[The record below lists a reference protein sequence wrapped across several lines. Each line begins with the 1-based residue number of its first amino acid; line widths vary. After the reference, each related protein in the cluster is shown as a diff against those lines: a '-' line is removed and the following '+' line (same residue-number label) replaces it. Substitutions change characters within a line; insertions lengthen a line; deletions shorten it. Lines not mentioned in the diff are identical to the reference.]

1 MHEYGG
7 EDMRQYIA
15 GVDIGNAT
23 TETALGV
30 IEDGRLIQCVSGI
43 AATTGIKGTNDN
55 IRGIMKSLRNA
66 AKKINVAVEE
76 LNLIRINEATPV
88 IGDFA
93 METITETI
101 ITESTLIGHN
111 PDTPGGIGLGIGE
124 TIRIQDLSQAEKNK
138 DYIVVVSGEVDFVDA
153 AGWMNRA
160 FEEGVEI
167 KGAILKND
175 DGVLVNN
182 RIAKKI
188 PIVDEVEA
196 IQRVPI
202 GMPCAVEVA
211 ETGACIEFL
220 SNPYGIATVFGLTA
234 AETRQIVHIA
244 KALIGNRS
252 AVVIKTPA
260 GEVKERRIPAGEIII
275 HSGERTYTATV
286 DRGSKEIMDVV
297 KKSKEIS
304 DVTGTKGTNVGGMLE
319 KVRKEMAVLTEQD
332 YKNVFIKDIM
342 AVDTI
347 VPKEVQ
353 GNLAKE
359 FAMEKAV
366 GIAAMVKTE
375 KLHMRRLASAVS
387 AELGVTVEI
396 GGVEG
401 SMAVRGALTTP
412 GTEKP
417 LLVVDIGAGSTDAC
431 LLYKDNKTKPVHLA
445 GAGNMVTMLI
455 NAELGLEDFD
465 LAEDIKKYPLAKVE
479 SLYHIR
485 HEDGSIQ
492 FFEEAID
499 SKLFARTVVVKPTG
513 WKPIKAKANMEK
525 IRAIRREAKEK
536 VLITNIIRALEK
548 VSVTGNIT
556 EFEHVVLVGGSS
568 LDFELGN
575 MVTDALTYY
584 GIVSGKAN
592 VRKTE
597 GPRNAVAT
605 GLLLAYLE
613 EQRDDRTEARS
624 SI

>member
-1 MHEYGG
+1 MIEYV
-7 EDMRQYIA
+7 A

-23 TETALGV
+23 TETALGQ
-30 IEDGRLIQCVSGI
+30 IEDGKLLTCVSGI
-43 AATTGIKGTNDN
+43 SPTTGLKGTNDN
-55 IRGIMKSLRNA
+55 IAGIVKSLKNA
-66 AKKINVAVEE
+66 AEKMKIEIEAID
-76 LNLIRINEATPV
+76 LIRINEATPV

-111 PDTPGGIGLGIGE
+111 PDTPGGTGLGIGR
-124 TIRIQDLSQAEKNK
+124 TILIEDLDKADENE
-138 DYIVVVSGEVDFVDA
+138 DYIVVVPGTVDFIDA
-153 AGWMNRA
+153 AVAINRA
-160 FEEGVEI
+160 LERNI
-167 KGAILKND
+167 SIQGAILQKD
-175 DGVLVNN
+175 DGVLINN
-182 RIAKKI
+182 RINTTI
-188 PIVDEVEA
+188 PIVDEVES
-196 IQRVPI
+196 IGRVPI
-202 GMPCAVEVA
+202 GMTSAVEVA
-211 ETGACIEFL
+211 QPGACIESL
-220 SNPYGIATVFGLTA
+220 SNPYGIATVFNLSA
-234 AETRQIVHIA
+234 SETKQIVHIA

-260 GEVKERRIPAGEIII
+260 GEVKERKIPAGQIIL
-275 HSGERTYTATV
+275 HCGDRTYSAEV
-286 DRGSKEIMDVV
+286 DGGSKGIMNTVRKAGSIDN
-297 KKSKEIS
+297 
-304 DVTGTKGTNVGGMLE
+304 VTGSRGTNVGGMLE
-319 KVRKEMAVLTEQD
+319 KVRQNMAKLTEQK
-332 YKNVFIKDIM
+332 YNTVFIKDIM

-353 GNLAKE
+353 GNLARE

-375 KLHMRRLASAVS
+375 KLHMRRLAAKVS
-387 AELGVTVEI
+387 EELGIPVEI

-417 LLVVDIGAGSTDAC
+417 LLVLDIGAGSTDAC
-431 LLYKDNKTKPVHLA
+431 LLYKNNETKPIHLA

-455 NAELGLEDFD
+455 NAELGLDDFE

-485 HEDGSIQ
+485 HEDGSVE
-492 FFEEAID
+492 FFNEAID
-499 SKLFARTVVVKPTG
+499 SSMFARTVVIKPSG
-513 WKPIKAKANMEK
+513 WEIVRSKQTMEK
-525 IRAIRREAKEK
+525 IRQVRRDAKDK
-536 VLITNIIRALEK
+536 VLISNIIRALER

-575 MVTDALTYY
+575 MVTESLTYY

-592 VRKTE
+592 IRSTE

-605 GLLLAYLE
+605 GLLYTYLE
-613 EQRDDRTEARS
+613 EVQND
-624 SI
+624 

>member
-1 MHEYGG
+1 
-7 EDMRQYIA
+7 MRQYIA

-23 TETALGV
+23 TETALGF
-30 IEDGRLIQCVSGI
+30 IEDGQLIKCVSGI
-43 AATTGIKGTNDN
+43 NATTGIKGTNDN
-55 IRGIMKSLRNA
+55 IKGIIKSLKDA
-66 AKKINVAVEE
+66 AKKMEIEIE
-76 LNLIRINEATPV
+76 DIDLIRINEATPV

-111 PDTPGGIGLGIGE
+111 PDTPGGLGLGIGE
-124 TIRIQDLSQAEKNK
+124 TIKIEDLDKAEKNK
-138 DYIVVVSGEVDFVDA
+138 AYIVVVPAEVDFIDA
-153 AGWMNRA
+153 AKMINEA
-160 FEEGVEI
+160 LDKDI
-167 KGAILKND
+167 DIAGAILKKD

-182 RIAKKI
+182 RINKVI
-188 PIVDEVEA
+188 PILDEVAA
-196 IQRVPI
+196 IDRVPI
-202 GMPCAVEVA
+202 GMPCAVEVSQP
-211 ETGACIEFL
+211 GSCIEFL
-220 SNPYGIATVFGLTA
+220 SNPYGIATVFGLSA
-234 AETRQIVHIA
+234 AETKQIVHIA

-252 AVVIKTPA
+252 AVVIKTPE

-275 HSGERTYTATV
+275 DSGSRKYTAPV
-286 DRGSKEIMDVV
+286 DRGSREIMDTVR
-297 KKSKEIS
+297 KAKNIE

-319 KVRKEMAVLTEQD
+319 KVRKEMAELTEQD
-332 YKNVFIKDIM
+332 YNNVFIKDIM

-347 VPKEVQ
+347 VPKEVR
-353 GNLAKE
+353 GNLANE

-375 KLHMRRLASAVS
+375 KLHMERLADAVS
-387 AELGVTVEI
+387 KELGVKVEI

-431 LLYKDNKTKPVHLA
+431 LLDRENKSRPVHLA

-455 NAELGLEDFD
+455 NAELGLDDFK
-465 LAEDIKKYPLAKVE
+465 LAEEIKKYPLAKVE

-485 HEDGSIQ
+485 HEDGTAQ

-499 SKLFARTVVVKPTG
+499 SKMFARTVVLKPTG
-513 WKPIKAKANMEK
+513 WKPVKTKQNLEK
-525 IRAIRREAKEK
+525 IRAVRREAKEK

-548 VSVTGNIT
+548 VSRTGNIT

-584 GIVSGKAN
+584 GIISGKAN
-592 VRKTE
+592 VRETE

-605 GLLLAYLE
+605 GLLLSYLE
-613 EQRDDRTEARS
+613 EAANGN
-624 SI
+624 

>member
-1 MHEYGG
+1 MIEYV
-7 EDMRQYIA
+7 A

-23 TETALGV
+23 TETALGQ
-30 IEDGRLIQCVSGI
+30 IEDGKLLTCVSGI
-43 AATTGIKGTNDN
+43 SPTTGLKGTNDN
-55 IRGIMKSLRNA
+55 IAGIVKSLKNA
-66 AKKINVAVEE
+66 AEKMKIEIEAID
-76 LNLIRINEATPV
+76 LIRINEATPV

-111 PDTPGGIGLGIGE
+111 PDTPGGTGLGIGR
-124 TIRIQDLSQAEKNK
+124 TILIEDLDKADENE
-138 DYIVVVSGEVDFVDA
+138 DYIVVVPGTVDFIDA
-153 AGWMNRA
+153 AAAINRA
-160 FEEGVEI
+160 LERNI
-167 KGAILKND
+167 SIQGAILQKD
-175 DGVLVNN
+175 DGVLINN
-182 RIAKKI
+182 RINTTI
-188 PIVDEVEA
+188 PIVDEVES
-196 IQRVPI
+196 IGRVPI
-202 GMPCAVEVA
+202 GMTSAVEVA
-211 ETGACIEFL
+211 QPGACIESL
-220 SNPYGIATVFGLTA
+220 SNPYGIATVFNLSA
-234 AETRQIVHIA
+234 SETKQIVHIA

-260 GEVKERRIPAGEIII
+260 GEVKERKIPAGQIIL
-275 HSGERTYTATV
+275 HSGERIYTAEV
-286 DRGSKEIMDVV
+286 DGGSKEIMNTVRKAGD
-297 KKSKEIS
+297 I
-304 DVTGTKGTNVGGMLE
+304 DNVTGSRGTNVGGMLE
-319 KVRKEMAVLTEQD
+319 KVRQNMAKLTEQK
-332 YKNVFIKDIM
+332 YNTVFIKDIM

-353 GNLAKE
+353 GNLARE

-375 KLHMRRLASAVS
+375 KLHMRRLAAKVS
-387 AELGVTVEI
+387 EELGIPVEI

-417 LLVVDIGAGSTDAC
+417 LLVLDIGAGSTDAC
-431 LLYKDNKTKPVHLA
+431 LLYKNNETKPIHLA

-455 NAELGLEDFD
+455 NAELGLDDFE

-485 HEDGSIQ
+485 HEDGSVE
-492 FFEEAID
+492 FFNEAID
-499 SKLFARTVVVKPTG
+499 SSMFARTVVIKPSG
-513 WKPIKAKANMEK
+513 WEIIRSKQTMEK
-525 IRAIRREAKEK
+525 IRQVRRDAKDK
-536 VLITNIIRALEK
+536 VLISNIIRALER

-575 MVTDALTYY
+575 MVTESLTYY

-592 VRKTE
+592 VRSTE

-605 GLLLAYLE
+605 GLLYTYLE
-613 EQRDDRTEARS
+613 EVQND
-624 SI
+624 

>member
-1 MHEYGG
+1 MVKYV
-7 EDMRQYIA
+7 A

-23 TETALGV
+23 TETALGR
-30 IEDGRLIQCVSGI
+30 IEDGDLKHCVSGI
-43 AATTGIKGTNDN
+43 SPTTGLKGTNDN
-55 IRGIMKSLRNA
+55 IAGIVKSLKNA
-66 AKKINVAVEE
+66 AEKMEIEIGQID
-76 LNLIRINEATPV
+76 LIRINEATPV

-111 PDTPGGIGLGIGE
+111 PDTPGGIGLGTGE
-124 TIRIQDLSQAEKNK
+124 TILIENLEKAEKDK
-138 DYIVVVSGEVDFVDA
+138 DYIVVVPGTVDFVDA
-153 AGWMNRA
+153 AAMINSALDKG
-160 FEEGVEI
+160 I
-167 KGAILKND
+167 SIQGAILQKD

-182 RIAKKI
+182 RINTTI

-196 IQRVPI
+196 IERVPI
-202 GMPCAVEVA
+202 GMMSAVEVA
-211 ETGACIEFL
+211 QAGACIESL
-220 SNPYGIATVFGLTA
+220 SNPYGIATVFNLSA
-234 AETRQIVHIA
+234 AETKQIVHIA

-260 GEVKERRIPAGEIII
+260 GEVKERKIPAGQIIL
-275 HSGERTYTATV
+275 HSGERVYTADV
-286 DRGSKEIMDVV
+286 DGGSKEIMNTVR
-297 KKSKEIS
+297 KAGEI
-304 DVTGTKGTNVGGMLE
+304 DNVTGSRGTNVGGMLE
-319 KVRKEMAVLTEQD
+319 KVRQNMAKLTEQD
-332 YKNVFIKDIM
+332 YNTVFIKDIM

-375 KLHMRRLASAVS
+375 KLHMRRLAAKVS
-387 AELGVTVEI
+387 EELGIPVEI

-417 LLVVDIGAGSTDAC
+417 LLVLDIGAGSTDAC
-431 LLYKDNKTKPVHLA
+431 LLYKNNDTKPIHLA

-455 NAELGLEDFD
+455 NAELGLDDVE

-485 HEDGSIQ
+485 HEDGSVE

-499 SKLFARTVVVKPTG
+499 SSMFARTVVVKPTG
-513 WKPIKAKANMEK
+513 WRIIRSKQTMEK
-525 IRAIRREAKEK
+525 IRQVRREAKDK
-536 VLITNIIRALEK
+536 VLISNIIRALER

-575 MVTDALTYY
+575 MVTEALTYY

-592 VRKTE
+592 VRSTE

-605 GLLLAYLE
+605 GLLLSYLE
-613 EQRDDRTEARS
+613 ELKDEK
-624 SI
+624 

>member
-1 MHEYGG
+1 MIEYV
-7 EDMRQYIA
+7 A

-23 TETALGV
+23 TETALGQ
-30 IEDGRLIQCVSGI
+30 IEDGKLLTCVSGI
-43 AATTGIKGTNDN
+43 SPTTGLKGTNDN
-55 IRGIMKSLRNA
+55 IAGIVKSLKNA
-66 AKKINVAVEE
+66 AEKMKIEIEAID
-76 LNLIRINEATPV
+76 LIRINEATPV

-111 PDTPGGIGLGIGE
+111 PDTPGGTGLGIGR
-124 TIRIQDLSQAEKNK
+124 TILIEDLDKADENE
-138 DYIVVVSGEVDFVDA
+138 DYIVVVPGTVDFIDA
-153 AGWMNRA
+153 AAAINRA
-160 FEEGVEI
+160 LERNI
-167 KGAILKND
+167 SIQGAILQKD
-175 DGVLVNN
+175 DGVLINN
-182 RIAKKI
+182 RINTTI
-188 PIVDEVEA
+188 PIVDEVES
-196 IQRVPI
+196 IGSVPI
-202 GMPCAVEVA
+202 GMTSAVEVA
-211 ETGACIEFL
+211 QPGACIESL
-220 SNPYGIATVFGLTA
+220 SNPYGIATVFNLSA
-234 AETRQIVHIA
+234 SETKQIVHIA

-260 GEVKERRIPAGEIII
+260 GEVKERKIPAGQIIL
-275 HSGERTYTATV
+275 HSGERIYTAEV
-286 DRGSKEIMDVV
+286 DGGSKEIMNTVRKAGD
-297 KKSKEIS
+297 I
-304 DVTGTKGTNVGGMLE
+304 DNVTGSRGTNVGGMLE
-319 KVRKEMAVLTEQD
+319 KVRQNMAKLTEQD
-332 YKNVFIKDIM
+332 YNTVFIKDIM

-375 KLHMRRLASAVS
+375 KLHMRRLAAKVS
-387 AELGVTVEI
+387 EELGIPVEI

-417 LLVVDIGAGSTDAC
+417 LLVLDIGAGSTDAC
-431 LLYKDNKTKPVHLA
+431 LLYKNNETKPIHLA

-455 NAELGLEDFD
+455 NAELGLDDFE

-485 HEDGSIQ
+485 HEDGSVE
-492 FFEEAID
+492 FFNEAID
-499 SKLFARTVVVKPTG
+499 SSMFARTVVIKPSG
-513 WKPIKAKANMEK
+513 WEIIRSKQTMEK
-525 IRAIRREAKEK
+525 IRQVRRYAKDK
-536 VLITNIIRALEK
+536 VLISNIIRALER

-575 MVTDALTYY
+575 MVTESLTYY

-592 VRKTE
+592 IRSTE

-605 GLLLAYLE
+605 GLLYTYLE
-613 EQRDDRTEARS
+613 EVQND
-624 SI
+624 

>member
-1 MHEYGG
+1 MKYV
-7 EDMRQYIA
+7 A

-23 TETALGV
+23 TETALGR
-30 IEDGRLIQCVSGI
+30 IEDRSLTRCTSGI
-43 AATTGIKGTNDN
+43 AQTTGIKGTSEN
-55 IRGIMKSLRNA
+55 IKGIVRSLKDAA
-66 AKKINVAVEE
+66 AKMKIALEDIE
-76 LNLIRINEATPV
+76 LIRMNEATPV

-124 TIRIQDLSQAEKNK
+124 TILIGDLKHAEKGK
-138 DYIVVVSGEVDFVDA
+138 SYIVVVPELTDFAEA
-153 AGWMNRA
+153 AETINRYV
-160 FEEGVEI
+160 ERGVIIE
-167 KGAILKND
+167 GAILKKD

-182 RIAKKI
+182 RLKKEI

-196 IQRVPI
+196 IERVPV
-202 GMPCAVEVA
+202 GMLCAVEVA
-211 ETGACIEFL
+211 QAGGCIDYL
-220 SNPYGIATVFGLTA
+220 SNPYGIATVFQLSA
-234 AETRQIVHIA
+234 AETKQIVHIA

-260 GEVKERRIPAGEIII
+260 GEVKERRIPAGEILIQ
-275 HSGERTYTATV
+275 GNNRTYKVQV
-286 DRGSKEIMDVV
+286 DRGSKEIMDTVA
-297 KKSKEIS
+297 KAREIE

-319 KVRKEMAVLTEQD
+319 KVRKEMADLIHQNYHE
-332 YKNVFIKDIM
+332 VFIKDIM

-359 FAMEKAV
+359 FSMEKAV
-366 GIAAMVKTE
+366 GIAAMVKTQ
-375 KLHMRRLASAVS
+375 KLHMERLAEEVAK
-387 AELGVTVEI
+387 ELGVPVEI
-396 GGVEG
+396 GGIEG

-417 LLVVDIGAGSTDAC
+417 LLVLDIGAGSTDAC
-431 LLYKDNKTKPVHLA
+431 MLYDDNKSKPVHLA

-455 NAELGLEDFD
+455 RAELGIDEFEQ
-465 LAEDIKKYPLAKVE
+465 AEDIKRYPLAKVE

-485 HEDGSIQ
+485 HEDGAVE
-492 FFEEAID
+492 FFDQSID
-499 SKLFARTVVVKPTG
+499 SSLFARTIIVKPTG
-513 WKPIKAKANMEK
+513 WKAVTTKKNMEK
-525 IRAIRREAKEK
+525 IRQIRKDAKEK
-536 VLITNIIRALEK
+536 VLIKNIIRALEK
-548 VSVTGNIT
+548 VAITGNIN

-575 MVTDALTYY
+575 MVTDALSYY

-605 GLLLAYLE
+605 GLLLSYLE
-613 EQRDDRTEARS
+613 EL
-624 SI
+624 

>member
-1 MHEYGG
+1 MIEYV
-7 EDMRQYIA
+7 A

-23 TETALGV
+23 TETALGQ
-30 IEDGRLIQCVSGI
+30 IEDGKLLTCVSGI
-43 AATTGIKGTNDN
+43 SPTTGLKGTNDN
-55 IRGIMKSLRNA
+55 IAGIVKSLKNA
-66 AKKINVAVEE
+66 AEKMKIEIEAID
-76 LNLIRINEATPV
+76 LIRINEATPV

-111 PDTPGGIGLGIGE
+111 PDTPGGTGLGIGR
-124 TIRIQDLSQAEKNK
+124 TILIEDLDKADENE
-138 DYIVVVSGEVDFVDA
+138 DYIVVVPGTVDFIDA
-153 AGWMNRA
+153 AAAINRA
-160 FEEGVEI
+160 LERNI
-167 KGAILKND
+167 SIQGAILQKD
-175 DGVLVNN
+175 DGVLINN
-182 RIAKKI
+182 RINTTI
-188 PIVDEVEA
+188 PIVDEVES
-196 IQRVPI
+196 IGRVPI
-202 GMPCAVEVA
+202 GMTSAVEVA
-211 ETGACIEFL
+211 QPGACIESL
-220 SNPYGIATVFGLTA
+220 SNPYGIATVFNLSA
-234 AETRQIVHIA
+234 SETKQIVHIA

-260 GEVKERRIPAGEIII
+260 GEVKERKIPAGQIIL
-275 HSGERTYTATV
+275 HSGERIYTAEV
-286 DRGSKEIMDVV
+286 DSGSKEIMNTVRKAGGIDN
-297 KKSKEIS
+297 
-304 DVTGTKGTNVGGMLE
+304 VTGSRGTNVGGMLE
-319 KVRKEMAVLTEQD
+319 KVRQNMAKLTEQK
-332 YKNVFIKDIM
+332 YNTVFIKDIM

-353 GNLAKE
+353 GNLARE

-375 KLHMRRLASAVS
+375 KLHMRRLAAKVS
-387 AELGVTVEI
+387 EELGIPVEI

-417 LLVVDIGAGSTDAC
+417 LLVLDIGAGSTDAC
-431 LLYKDNKTKPVHLA
+431 LLYKNNETKPIHLA

-455 NAELGLEDFD
+455 NAELGLDDFE

-485 HEDGSIQ
+485 HEDGSVE
-492 FFEEAID
+492 FFNEAID
-499 SKLFARTVVVKPTG
+499 SSMFARTVVIKPSG
-513 WKPIKAKANMEK
+513 WEIIRSKQTMEK
-525 IRAIRREAKEK
+525 IRQVRRDAKEK
-536 VLITNIIRALEK
+536 VLISNIIRALER

-575 MVTDALTYY
+575 MVTESLTYY

-592 VRKTE
+592 IRSTE

-605 GLLLAYLE
+605 GLLYTYLE
-613 EQRDDRTEARS
+613 EVQND
-624 SI
+624 

>member
-1 MHEYGG
+1 
-7 EDMRQYIA
+7 MRQYIA

-23 TETALGV
+23 TETALGL
-30 IEDGRLIQCVSGI
+30 IEDGALLQCVSGI
-43 AATTGIKGTNDN
+43 ASTTGIKGTNDN
-55 IRGIMKSLRNA
+55 IRGIVKSLRDA
-66 AKKINVAVEE
+66 AKKMDIK
-76 LNLIRINEATPV
+76 LSSIDLIRINEATPV

-111 PDTPGGIGLGIGE
+111 PDTPGGLGLGIGE
-124 TIRIQDLSQAEKNK
+124 TIKIEDLKTAEKDK
-138 DYIVVVSGEVDFVDA
+138 AYIVVVPDETDFVEA
-153 AGWMNRA
+153 AQRINEAMEAG
-160 FEEGVEI
+160 I
-167 KGAILKND
+167 DITGAILKKD

-182 RIAKKI
+182 RISKVI
-188 PIVDEVEA
+188 PILDEVAA
-196 IQRVPI
+196 IDRVPI
-202 GMPCAVEVA
+202 GMPCAVEVSA
-211 ETGACIEFL
+211 PGSCIEFL

-234 AETRQIVHIA
+234 AETKQIVHIA

-275 HSGERTYTATV
+275 DSGTRKYTATV
-286 DRGSKEIMDVV
+286 DRGSREIMETVR
-297 KKSKEIS
+297 KARTIE

-319 KVRKEMAVLTEQD
+319 KVRKEMATLTEQD
-332 YKNVFIKDIM
+332 YNNVFIKDIM

-375 KLHMRRLASAVS
+375 KLHMQRLAEAVS
-387 AELGVTVEI
+387 AELGIKVEI

-431 LLYKDNKTKPVHLA
+431 LLNKENKARPVHLA

-455 NAELGLEDFD
+455 NAELGLDDFK

-485 HEDGSIQ
+485 HEDGSAQ

-499 SKLFARTVVVKPTG
+499 SRMFARTVVLKPTG
-513 WKPIKAKANMEK
+513 WKPVTSKQNLEK

-536 VLITNIIRALEK
+536 VLIKNIIRALEK
-548 VSVTGNIT
+548 VSVTGNIS
-556 EFEHVVLVGGSS
+556 EFEHVALVGGSS

-575 MVTDALTYY
+575 MVTETLTYY
-584 GIVSGKAN
+584 GIISGKAN
-592 VRKTE
+592 VRETE

-605 GLLLAYLE
+605 GLLLSYLE
-613 EQRDDRTEARS
+613 E
-624 SI
+624 INHGN

>member
-1 MHEYGG
+1 
-7 EDMRQYIA
+7 MRQYIA

-23 TETALGV
+23 TETALGL
-30 IEDGRLIQCVSGI
+30 IEDGVLLQCVSGI
-43 AATTGIKGTNDN
+43 ASTTGIKGTNDN
-55 IRGIMKSLRNA
+55 IRGIVKSLRDA
-66 AKKINVAVEE
+66 AKKMDIK
-76 LNLIRINEATPV
+76 LNAIDLIRINEATPV

-124 TIRIQDLSQAEKNK
+124 TIKLEDLKIAEKDK
-138 DYIVVVSGEVDFVDA
+138 AYIVVVSGETDFVDA
-153 AGWMNRA
+153 AQLINEGL
-160 FEEGVEI
+160 EEGIDIV
-167 KGAILKND
+167 GAILKKD

-182 RIAKKI
+182 RINKVI
-188 PIVDEVEA
+188 PILDEVAA
-196 IQRVPI
+196 IDRVPI
-202 GMPCAVEVA
+202 GMPCAVEVSQP
-211 ETGACIEFL
+211 GSCIEFL

-234 AETRQIVHIA
+234 SETKQIVHIA

-275 HSGERTYTATV
+275 DSGTRKYTATV
-286 DRGSKEIMDVV
+286 DRGSREIMETV
-297 KKSKEIS
+297 KKAKTIE

-319 KVRKEMAVLTEQD
+319 KVRKEMAALTEQD
-332 YKNVFIKDIM
+332 YNSVFIKDIM

-375 KLHMRRLASAVS
+375 KLHMRRLAEAVS
-387 AELGVTVEI
+387 AELGIKVEI

-431 LLYKDNKTKPVHLA
+431 LLNKENKARPVHLA

-455 NAELGLEDFD
+455 NAELGLDDFK

-485 HEDGSIQ
+485 HEDGSAQ

-499 SKLFARTVVVKPTG
+499 SKMFARTIVLKPTG
-513 WKPIKAKANMEK
+513 WKPINSKQNLEK

-536 VLITNIIRALEK
+536 VLIKNIIRALEK

-575 MVTDALTYY
+575 MVTEALTYY
-584 GIVSGKAN
+584 GIISGKAN
-592 VRKTE
+592 VRETE

-605 GLLLAYLE
+605 GLLLSYLE
-613 EQRDDRTEARS
+613 E
-624 SI
+624 INHGN

>member
-1 MHEYGG
+1 MIEYV
-7 EDMRQYIA
+7 A

-23 TETALGV
+23 TETALGQ
-30 IEDGRLIQCVSGI
+30 IEDGKLLTCVSGI
-43 AATTGIKGTNDN
+43 SPTTGLKGTNDN
-55 IRGIMKSLRNA
+55 IAGIVKSLKNA
-66 AKKINVAVEE
+66 AEKMKIEIEA
-76 LNLIRINEATPV
+76 LDLIRINEATPV

-111 PDTPGGIGLGIGE
+111 PDTPGGTGLGIGR
-124 TIRIQDLSQAEKNK
+124 TILIEDLDKADENE
-138 DYIVVVSGEVDFVDA
+138 DYIVVVPGTVDFIDA
-153 AGWMNRA
+153 AAAINRA
-160 FEEGVEI
+160 LERNI
-167 KGAILKND
+167 SIQGAILQKD
-175 DGVLVNN
+175 DGVLINN
-182 RIAKKI
+182 RINTTI
-188 PIVDEVEA
+188 PIVDEVES
-196 IQRVPI
+196 IGRVPI
-202 GMPCAVEVA
+202 GMTSAVEVA
-211 ETGACIEFL
+211 QPGACIESL
-220 SNPYGIATVFGLTA
+220 SNPYGIATVFNLSA
-234 AETRQIVHIA
+234 SETKQIVHIA

-260 GEVKERRIPAGEIII
+260 GEVKERKIPAGQIIL
-275 HSGERTYTATV
+275 HCGDRTYSAEV
-286 DRGSKEIMDVV
+286 DGGSKEIMNTVRKAGSIDN
-297 KKSKEIS
+297 
-304 DVTGTKGTNVGGMLE
+304 VTGSRGTNVGGMLE
-319 KVRKEMAVLTEQD
+319 KVRQNMAKLTEQK
-332 YKNVFIKDIM
+332 YNTVFIKDIM

-353 GNLAKE
+353 GNLARE

-375 KLHMRRLASAVS
+375 KLHMRRLAAKVS
-387 AELGVTVEI
+387 EELGIPVEI

-417 LLVVDIGAGSTDAC
+417 LLVLDIGAGSTDAC
-431 LLYKDNKTKPVHLA
+431 LLYKNNETKPIHLA

-455 NAELGLEDFD
+455 NAELGLDDFE

-485 HEDGSIQ
+485 HEDGSVE
-492 FFEEAID
+492 FFNEAID
-499 SKLFARTVVVKPTG
+499 SSMFARTVVIKPSG
-513 WKPIKAKANMEK
+513 WEIIRSKQTMEK
-525 IRAIRREAKEK
+525 IRQVRRDAKDK
-536 VLITNIIRALEK
+536 VLISNIIRALER

-575 MVTDALTYY
+575 MVTESLTYY

-592 VRKTE
+592 IRSTE

-605 GLLLAYLE
+605 GLLYTYLE
-613 EQRDDRTEARS
+613 EVQND
-624 SI
+624 

>member
-1 MHEYGG
+1 MIEYV
-7 EDMRQYIA
+7 A

-23 TETALGV
+23 TETALGQ
-30 IEDGRLIQCVSGI
+30 IEDGKLLTCVSGI
-43 AATTGIKGTNDN
+43 SPTTGLKGTNDN
-55 IRGIMKSLRNA
+55 IAGIVKSLKNA
-66 AKKINVAVEE
+66 AEKMKIEIEAID
-76 LNLIRINEATPV
+76 LIRINEATPV

-111 PDTPGGIGLGIGE
+111 PDTPGGTGLGIGR
-124 TIRIQDLSQAEKNK
+124 TILIEDLDKADENE
-138 DYIVVVSGEVDFVDA
+138 DYIVVVPGTVDFIDA
-153 AGWMNRA
+153 AVAINRA
-160 FEEGVEI
+160 LERNI
-167 KGAILKND
+167 SIQGAILQKD
-175 DGVLVNN
+175 DGVLINN
-182 RIAKKI
+182 RINTTI
-188 PIVDEVEA
+188 PIVDEVES
-196 IQRVPI
+196 IGRVPI
-202 GMPCAVEVA
+202 GMTSAVEVA
-211 ETGACIEFL
+211 QPGACIESL
-220 SNPYGIATVFGLTA
+220 SNPYGIATVFNLSA
-234 AETRQIVHIA
+234 SETKQIVHIA

-260 GEVKERRIPAGEIII
+260 GEVKERKIPAGQIIL
-275 HSGERTYTATV
+275 HSGERIYTAEV
-286 DRGSKEIMDVV
+286 DSGSKEIMNTVRKAGGIDN
-297 KKSKEIS
+297 
-304 DVTGTKGTNVGGMLE
+304 VTGSRGTNVGGMLE
-319 KVRKEMAVLTEQD
+319 KVRQNMAKLTEQK
-332 YKNVFIKDIM
+332 YNTVFIKDIM

-353 GNLAKE
+353 GNLARE

-375 KLHMRRLASAVS
+375 KLHMRRLAAKVS
-387 AELGVTVEI
+387 EELGIPVEI

-417 LLVVDIGAGSTDAC
+417 LLVLDIGAGSTDAC
-431 LLYKDNKTKPVHLA
+431 LLYKNNETKPIHLA

-455 NAELGLEDFD
+455 NAELGLDDFE

-485 HEDGSIQ
+485 HEDGSVE
-492 FFEEAID
+492 FFNEAID
-499 SKLFARTVVVKPTG
+499 SSMFARTVVIKPSG
-513 WKPIKAKANMEK
+513 WEIIRSKQTMEK
-525 IRAIRREAKEK
+525 IRQVRRDAKEK
-536 VLITNIIRALEK
+536 VLISNIIRALER

-575 MVTDALTYY
+575 MVTESLTYY

-592 VRKTE
+592 IRSTE

-605 GLLLAYLE
+605 GLLYTYLE
-613 EQRDDRTEARS
+613 EVQND
-624 SI
+624 

>member
-1 MHEYGG
+1 MIEYV
-7 EDMRQYIA
+7 A

-23 TETALGV
+23 TETALGQ
-30 IEDGRLIQCVSGI
+30 IEDGKLLTCVSGI
-43 AATTGIKGTNDN
+43 SPTTGLKGTNDN
-55 IRGIMKSLRNA
+55 IAGIVKSLKNA
-66 AKKINVAVEE
+66 AEKMNIGIEAID
-76 LNLIRINEATPV
+76 LIRINEATPV

-111 PDTPGGIGLGIGE
+111 PDTPGGTGLGIGR
-124 TIRIQDLSQAEKNK
+124 TILIEDLDKADENE
-138 DYIVVVSGEVDFVDA
+138 DYIVVVPGTVDFIDA
-153 AGWMNRA
+153 AVAINRA
-160 FEEGVEI
+160 LERNI
-167 KGAILKND
+167 SIQGAILQKD
-175 DGVLVNN
+175 DGVLINN
-182 RIAKKI
+182 RINTTI
-188 PIVDEVEA
+188 PIVDEVES
-196 IQRVPI
+196 IGRVPI
-202 GMPCAVEVA
+202 GMTSAVEVA
-211 ETGACIEFL
+211 QPGACIESL
-220 SNPYGIATVFGLTA
+220 SNPYGIATVFNLSA
-234 AETRQIVHIA
+234 AETKQIVHIA

-260 GEVKERRIPAGEIII
+260 GEVKERKIPAGQIIL
-275 HSGERTYTATV
+275 HSGERIYTAEV
-286 DRGSKEIMDVV
+286 DGGSKEIMNTVRKAGD
-297 KKSKEIS
+297 I
-304 DVTGTKGTNVGGMLE
+304 DNVTGSRGTNVGGMLE
-319 KVRKEMAVLTEQD
+319 KVRQNMAKLTEQK
-332 YKNVFIKDIM
+332 YNTVFIKDIM

-353 GNLAKE
+353 GNLARE

-375 KLHMRRLASAVS
+375 KLHMRRLAAKVS
-387 AELGVTVEI
+387 EELGIPVEI

-417 LLVVDIGAGSTDAC
+417 LLVLDIGAGSTDAC
-431 LLYKDNKTKPVHLA
+431 LLYKNNETKPIHLA

-455 NAELGLEDFD
+455 NAELGLDDFE

-485 HEDGSIQ
+485 HEDGSVE
-492 FFEEAID
+492 FFNEAID
-499 SKLFARTVVVKPTG
+499 SSMFARTVVIKPSG
-513 WKPIKAKANMEK
+513 WEIIRSKQTMEK
-525 IRAIRREAKEK
+525 IRQVRRDAKDK
-536 VLITNIIRALEK
+536 VLISNIIRALER

-575 MVTDALTYY
+575 MVTESLTYY

-592 VRKTE
+592 VRSTE

-605 GLLLAYLE
+605 GLLYTYLE
-613 EQRDDRTEARS
+613 EVQND
-624 SI
+624 

>member
-1 MHEYGG
+1 MIEYV
-7 EDMRQYIA
+7 A

-23 TETALGV
+23 TETALGQ
-30 IEDGRLIQCVSGI
+30 IEDGKLLTCVSGI
-43 AATTGIKGTNDN
+43 SPTTGLKGTNDN
-55 IRGIMKSLRNA
+55 IAGIVKSLKNA
-66 AKKINVAVEE
+66 AEKMKIEIEAID
-76 LNLIRINEATPV
+76 LIRINEATPV

-111 PDTPGGIGLGIGE
+111 PDTPGGTGLGIGR
-124 TIRIQDLSQAEKNK
+124 TILIEDLDKADENE
-138 DYIVVVSGEVDFVDA
+138 DYIVVVPGKVDFIDA
-153 AGWMNRA
+153 AAAINRA
-160 FEEGVEI
+160 LERNI
-167 KGAILKND
+167 SIQGAILQKD
-175 DGVLVNN
+175 DGVLINN
-182 RIAKKI
+182 RINTTI
-188 PIVDEVEA
+188 PIVDEVES
-196 IQRVPI
+196 IGRVPI
-202 GMPCAVEVA
+202 GMTSAVEVA
-211 ETGACIEFL
+211 QPGACIESL
-220 SNPYGIATVFGLTA
+220 SNPYGIATVFNLSA
-234 AETRQIVHIA
+234 SETKQIVHIA

-260 GEVKERRIPAGEIII
+260 GEVKERKIPAGQIIL
-275 HSGERTYTATV
+275 HSGERIYTAEV
-286 DRGSKEIMDVV
+286 DGGSKEIMNTVRKARD
-297 KKSKEIS
+297 I
-304 DVTGTKGTNVGGMLE
+304 DNVTGSRGTNVGGMLE
-319 KVRKEMAVLTEQD
+319 KVRQNMAKLTEQK
-332 YKNVFIKDIM
+332 YNTVFIKDIM

-353 GNLAKE
+353 GNLARE

-375 KLHMRRLASAVS
+375 KLHMRRLAAKVS
-387 AELGVTVEI
+387 EELGIPVEI

-417 LLVVDIGAGSTDAC
+417 LLVLDIGAGSTDAC
-431 LLYKDNKTKPVHLA
+431 LLYKNNETKPIHLA

-455 NAELGLEDFD
+455 NAELGLDDFE

-485 HEDGSIQ
+485 HENGSVE
-492 FFEEAID
+492 FFNEAID
-499 SKLFARTVVVKPTG
+499 SSMFARTVVIKPSG
-513 WKPIKAKANMEK
+513 WEIIRSKQTMEK
-525 IRAIRREAKEK
+525 IRQVRRDAKDK
-536 VLITNIIRALEK
+536 VLISNIIRALER

-575 MVTDALTYY
+575 MVTESLTYY

-592 VRKTE
+592 VRSTE

-605 GLLLAYLE
+605 GLLYTYLE
-613 EQRDDRTEARS
+613 EVQND
-624 SI
+624 

>member
-1 MHEYGG
+1 MIEYV
-7 EDMRQYIA
+7 A

-23 TETALGV
+23 TETALGQ
-30 IEDGRLIQCVSGI
+30 IEDGKLLTCVSGI
-43 AATTGIKGTNDN
+43 SPTTGLKGTNDN
-55 IRGIMKSLRNA
+55 IAGIVKSLKNA
-66 AKKINVAVEE
+66 AEKMKIEIEAID
-76 LNLIRINEATPV
+76 LIRINEATPV

-111 PDTPGGIGLGIGE
+111 PDTPGGTGLGIGR
-124 TIRIQDLSQAEKNK
+124 TILIEDLDKADENE
-138 DYIVVVSGEVDFVDA
+138 DYIVVVPGTVDFIDA
-153 AGWMNRA
+153 AVAINRA
-160 FEEGVEI
+160 LERNI
-167 KGAILKND
+167 SIQGAILQKD
-175 DGVLVNN
+175 DGVLINN
-182 RIAKKI
+182 RINTTI
-188 PIVDEVEA
+188 PIVDEVES
-196 IQRVPI
+196 IGRVPI
-202 GMPCAVEVA
+202 GMTSAVEVA
-211 ETGACIEFL
+211 QPGACIESL
-220 SNPYGIATVFGLTA
+220 SNPYGIATVFNLSA
-234 AETRQIVHIA
+234 SETKQIVHIA

-260 GEVKERRIPAGEIII
+260 GEVKERKIPAGQIIL
-275 HSGERTYTATV
+275 HSGERIYTAEV
-286 DRGSKEIMDVV
+286 DSGSKEIMNTVRKAGD
-297 KKSKEIS
+297 I
-304 DVTGTKGTNVGGMLE
+304 DNVTGSRGTNVGGMLE
-319 KVRKEMAVLTEQD
+319 KVRQNMAKLTEQK
-332 YKNVFIKDIM
+332 YNTVFIKDIM

-353 GNLAKE
+353 GNLARE

-375 KLHMRRLASAVS
+375 KLHMRRLAAKVS
-387 AELGVTVEI
+387 EELGIPVEI

-417 LLVVDIGAGSTDAC
+417 LLVLDIGAGSTDAC
-431 LLYKDNKTKPVHLA
+431 LLYKNNETKPIHLA

-455 NAELGLEDFD
+455 NAELGLDDFE

-485 HEDGSIQ
+485 HEDGSVE
-492 FFEEAID
+492 FFNEAID
-499 SKLFARTVVVKPTG
+499 SSMFARTVVIKPSG
-513 WKPIKAKANMEK
+513 WEIIRSKQTMEK
-525 IRAIRREAKEK
+525 IRQVRRDAKDK
-536 VLITNIIRALEK
+536 VLISNIIRALER

-575 MVTDALTYY
+575 MVTESLTYY

-592 VRKTE
+592 VRSTE

-605 GLLLAYLE
+605 GLLYTYLE
-613 EQRDDRTEARS
+613 EVQND
-624 SI
+624 

>member
-1 MHEYGG
+1 MIEYV
-7 EDMRQYIA
+7 A

-23 TETALGV
+23 TETALGQ
-30 IEDGRLIQCVSGI
+30 IEDGKLLTCVSGI
-43 AATTGIKGTNDN
+43 SPTTGLKGTNDN
-55 IRGIMKSLRNA
+55 IAGIVKSLKNA
-66 AKKINVAVEE
+66 AEKMKIEIEAID
-76 LNLIRINEATPV
+76 LIRINEATPV

-111 PDTPGGIGLGIGE
+111 PDTPGGTGLGIGR
-124 TIRIQDLSQAEKNK
+124 TILIEDLDKADENE
-138 DYIVVVSGEVDFVDA
+138 DYIVVVPGTVDFIDA
-153 AGWMNRA
+153 AAAINRA
-160 FEEGVEI
+160 LERNI
-167 KGAILKND
+167 SIQGAILQKD

-182 RIAKKI
+182 RINTTI
-188 PIVDEVEA
+188 PIVDEVES
-196 IQRVPI
+196 IGRVPI
-202 GMPCAVEVA
+202 GMTSAVEVA
-211 ETGACIEFL
+211 QPGACIESL
-220 SNPYGIATVFGLTA
+220 SNPYGIATVFNLSA
-234 AETRQIVHIA
+234 SETKQIVHIA

-260 GEVKERRIPAGEIII
+260 GEVKERKIPAGQIIL
-275 HSGERTYTATV
+275 HSGERIYTAEV
-286 DRGSKEIMDVV
+286 DSGSKEIMNTVRKAGGIDN
-297 KKSKEIS
+297 
-304 DVTGTKGTNVGGMLE
+304 VTGSRGTNVGGMLE
-319 KVRKEMAVLTEQD
+319 KVRQNMAKLTEQK
-332 YKNVFIKDIM
+332 YNTVFIKDIM

-353 GNLAKE
+353 GNLARE

-375 KLHMRRLASAVS
+375 KLHMRRLAAKVS
-387 AELGVTVEI
+387 EELGIPVEI

-417 LLVVDIGAGSTDAC
+417 LLVLDIGAGSTDAC
-431 LLYKDNKTKPVHLA
+431 LLYKNNETKPIHLA

-455 NAELGLEDFD
+455 NAELGLDDFE

-485 HEDGSIQ
+485 HEDGSVE
-492 FFEEAID
+492 FFNEAID
-499 SKLFARTVVVKPTG
+499 SSMFARTVVIKPSG
-513 WKPIKAKANMEK
+513 WEIIRSKQTMEK
-525 IRAIRREAKEK
+525 IRQVRRDAKDK
-536 VLITNIIRALEK
+536 VLISNIIRALER

-575 MVTDALTYY
+575 MVTESLTYY

-592 VRKTE
+592 IRSTE

-605 GLLLAYLE
+605 GLLYTYLE
-613 EQRDDRTEARS
+613 EVQND
-624 SI
+624 

>member
-1 MHEYGG
+1 MIEYV
-7 EDMRQYIA
+7 A

-23 TETALGV
+23 TETALGQ
-30 IEDGRLIQCVSGI
+30 IEDGKLLTCVSGI
-43 AATTGIKGTNDN
+43 SPTTGLKGTNDN
-55 IRGIMKSLRNA
+55 IAGIVKSLKNA
-66 AKKINVAVEE
+66 AEKMKIEIEAID
-76 LNLIRINEATPV
+76 LIRINEATPV

-111 PDTPGGIGLGIGE
+111 PDTPGGTGLGIGR
-124 TIRIQDLSQAEKNK
+124 TILIEDLDKADENE
-138 DYIVVVSGEVDFVDA
+138 DYIVVVPGTVDFIDA
-153 AGWMNRA
+153 AAAINRA
-160 FEEGVEI
+160 LERNI
-167 KGAILKND
+167 SIQGAILQKD
-175 DGVLVNN
+175 DGVLINN
-182 RIAKKI
+182 RINTTI
-188 PIVDEVEA
+188 PIVDEVES
-196 IQRVPI
+196 IGRVPI
-202 GMPCAVEVA
+202 GMTSAVEVA
-211 ETGACIEFL
+211 QPGACIESL
-220 SNPYGIATVFGLTA
+220 SNPYGIATVFNLSA
-234 AETRQIVHIA
+234 SETKQIVHIA

-260 GEVKERRIPAGEIII
+260 GEVKERKIPAGQIIL
-275 HSGERTYTATV
+275 HCGDRTYSAEV
-286 DRGSKEIMDVV
+286 DGGSKEIMNTVRKAGSIDN
-297 KKSKEIS
+297 
-304 DVTGTKGTNVGGMLE
+304 VTGSRGTNVGGMLE
-319 KVRKEMAVLTEQD
+319 KVRQNMAKLTEQK
-332 YKNVFIKDIM
+332 YNTVFIKDIM

-353 GNLAKE
+353 GNLARE

-375 KLHMRRLASAVS
+375 KLHMRRLAAKVS
-387 AELGVTVEI
+387 EELGIPVEI

-417 LLVVDIGAGSTDAC
+417 LLVLDIGAGSTDAC
-431 LLYKDNKTKPVHLA
+431 LLYKNNETKPIHLA

-455 NAELGLEDFD
+455 NAELGLDDFE

-485 HEDGSIQ
+485 HEDGSVE
-492 FFEEAID
+492 FFNEAID
-499 SKLFARTVVVKPTG
+499 SSMFARTVVIKPSG
-513 WKPIKAKANMEK
+513 WEIIRSKQTMEK
-525 IRAIRREAKEK
+525 IRQVRRDAKDK
-536 VLITNIIRALEK
+536 VLISNIIRALER

-575 MVTDALTYY
+575 MVTESLTYY

-592 VRKTE
+592 IRSTE

-605 GLLLAYLE
+605 GLLYTYLE
-613 EQRDDRTEARS
+613 EVQND
-624 SI
+624 

>member
-1 MHEYGG
+1 MIEYV
-7 EDMRQYIA
+7 A

-23 TETALGV
+23 TETALGQ
-30 IEDGRLIQCVSGI
+30 IEDGKLLTCVSGI
-43 AATTGIKGTNDN
+43 SPTTGLKGTNDN
-55 IRGIMKSLRNA
+55 IAGIVKSLKNA
-66 AKKINVAVEE
+66 AEKMKIEIEAID
-76 LNLIRINEATPV
+76 LIRINEATPV

-111 PDTPGGIGLGIGE
+111 PDTPGGTGLGIGR
-124 TIRIQDLSQAEKNK
+124 TILIEDLDKADENE
-138 DYIVVVSGEVDFVDA
+138 DYIVVVPGTVDFIDA
-153 AGWMNRA
+153 AVAINRA
-160 FEEGVEI
+160 LERNI
-167 KGAILKND
+167 SIQGAILQKD
-175 DGVLVNN
+175 DGVLINN
-182 RIAKKI
+182 RINTTI
-188 PIVDEVEA
+188 PIVDEVES
-196 IQRVPI
+196 IGRVPI
-202 GMPCAVEVA
+202 GMTSAVEVA
-211 ETGACIEFL
+211 QPGACIESL
-220 SNPYGIATVFGLTA
+220 SNPYGIATVFNLSA
-234 AETRQIVHIA
+234 SETKQIVHIA

-260 GEVKERRIPAGEIII
+260 GEVKERKIPAGQIIL
-275 HSGERTYTATV
+275 HSGERIYTAEV
-286 DRGSKEIMDVV
+286 DSGSKEIMNTVRKAGD
-297 KKSKEIS
+297 I
-304 DVTGTKGTNVGGMLE
+304 DNVTGSRGTNVGGMLE
-319 KVRKEMAVLTEQD
+319 KVRQNMAKLTEQK
-332 YKNVFIKDIM
+332 YNTVFIKDIM

-353 GNLAKE
+353 GNLARE

-375 KLHMRRLASAVS
+375 KLHMRRLAAKVS
-387 AELGVTVEI
+387 EELGIPVEI

-417 LLVVDIGAGSTDAC
+417 LLVLDIGAGSTDAC
-431 LLYKDNKTKPVHLA
+431 LLYKNNETKPIHLA

-455 NAELGLEDFD
+455 NAELGLDDFE

-485 HEDGSIQ
+485 HEDGSVE
-492 FFEEAID
+492 FFNEAID
-499 SKLFARTVVVKPTG
+499 SSMFARTVVIKPSG
-513 WKPIKAKANMEK
+513 WEIVRSKQTMEK
-525 IRAIRREAKEK
+525 IRQVRRDAKDK
-536 VLITNIIRALEK
+536 VLISNIIRALER

-575 MVTDALTYY
+575 MVTESLTYY

-592 VRKTE
+592 IRSTE

-605 GLLLAYLE
+605 GLLYTYLE
-613 EQRDDRTEARS
+613 EVQND
-624 SI
+624 

>member
-1 MHEYGG
+1 MREYV
-7 EDMRQYIA
+7 A

-23 TETALGV
+23 TETALGL
-30 IEDGRLIQCVSGI
+30 IEDGKLINCVSGI
-43 AATTGIKGTNDN
+43 NATTGIKGTNDN
-55 IRGIMKSLRNA
+55 IKGIIKSLKDA
-66 AKKINVAVEE
+66 AIKMGIKLEE
-76 LNLIRINEATPV
+76 IDLIRINEATPV

-111 PDTPGGIGLGIGE
+111 PDTPGGLGLGIGE
-124 TIRIQDLSQAEKNK
+124 TIKIEDLDKAEKDK
-138 DYIVVVSGEVDFVDA
+138 AYIAVVSEEVDFVDA
-153 AGWMNRA
+153 AKMINEA
-160 FEEGVEI
+160 LDNDI
-167 KGAILKND
+167 DITGAILKKD

-182 RIAKKI
+182 RINKVI
-188 PIVDEVEA
+188 PILDEVSA
-196 IQRVPI
+196 IDRVPI
-202 GMPCAVEVA
+202 GMPCAVEVSQP
-211 ETGACIEFL
+211 GACIEFL

-234 AETRQIVHIA
+234 SETKQIVHIA

-275 HSGERTYTATV
+275 DSGSRKYTATV
-286 DRGSKEIMDVV
+286 DRGSREIMEVV
-297 KKSKEIS
+297 KRAKNIE

-319 KVRKEMAVLTEQD
+319 KVRKEMATLTEQD
-332 YKNVFIKDIM
+332 YNNVFIKDIM

-375 KLHMRRLASAVS
+375 KLHMRRLADAVS
-387 AELGVTVEI
+387 EELGVKVEI

-431 LLYKDNKTKPVHLA
+431 LLDEENRAKPVHLA

-455 NAELGLEDFD
+455 NAELGLDDFK
-465 LAEDIKKYPLAKVE
+465 LAEEIKKYPLAKVE

-485 HEDGSIQ
+485 HEDGTAQ
-492 FFEEAID
+492 FFEEALD
-499 SKLFARTVVVKPTG
+499 SSMYARTVVLKPTG
-513 WKPIKAKANMEK
+513 WKPVNTKQNLEK
-525 IRAIRREAKEK
+525 IRSVRREAKEK

-548 VSVTGNIT
+548 VSITGNIT

-584 GIVSGKAN
+584 GIISGKAN
-592 VRKTE
+592 VRETE

-605 GLLLAYLE
+605 GLLLSYME
-613 EQRDDRTEARS
+613 EAGNGN
-624 SI
+624 

>member
-1 MHEYGG
+1 
-7 EDMRQYIA
+7 MRRYIA

-23 TETALGV
+23 TETALGL
-30 IEDGRLIQCVSGI
+30 IENNKLIKCVSGI
-43 AATTGIKGTNDN
+43 NATTGIKGTGDN
-55 IRGIMKSLRNA
+55 IKGIIKSLKDA
-66 AKKINVAVEE
+66 AKKMDISLEE
-76 LNLIRINEATPV
+76 ITLIRINEATPV

-111 PDTPGGIGLGIGE
+111 PDTPGGLGLGIGE
-124 TIRIQDLSQAEKNK
+124 TIRFEDLGQAEAGKP
-138 DYIVVVSGEVDFVDA
+138 YIVVISGEMDFTDA
-153 AGWMNRA
+153 AAEINRA
-160 FEEGVEI
+160 LAAGVEI
-167 KGAILKND
+167 EGAVLQKD

-182 RIAKKI
+182 RIDKVI
-188 PIVDEVEA
+188 PIVDEVKA
-196 IQRVPI
+196 INRVPI
-202 GMPCAVEVA
+202 GMPCAVEVSQP
-211 ETGACIEFL
+211 GACIEFL

-234 AETRQIVHIA
+234 AETKQIVHIA

-275 HSGERTYTATV
+275 HSGARTYTAAV
-286 DRGSKEIMDVV
+286 DSGSKEIMEVV
-297 KKSKEIS
+297 KKAKAID
-304 DVTGTKGTNVGGMLE
+304 DVTGTRGTNVGGMLE
-319 KVRKEMAVLTEQD
+319 KVRREMAALTEQA
-332 YKNVFIKDIM
+332 YETVSIKDIM

-353 GNLAKE
+353 GNLARE

-375 KLHMRRLASAVS
+375 KLHMRRLADAVS
-387 AELGVTVEI
+387 EELGIKVEI

-431 LLYKDNKTKPVHLA
+431 LLYKNNETRPVHLA

-455 NAELGLEDFD
+455 NAELGLDDFE
-465 LAEDIKKYPLAKVE
+465 LAEDIKKFPLAKVE

-485 HEDGSIQ
+485 HEDGSVQ

-513 WKPIKAKANMEK
+513 WKPINSKQNMEK
-525 IRAIRREAKEK
+525 IRAVRREAKEK
-536 VLITNIIRALEK
+536 VLITNIIRALER
-548 VSVTGNIT
+548 VSITGNINA
-556 EFEHVVLVGGSS
+556 FEHVVLVGGSS

-575 MVTDALTYY
+575 MVTDALTYH

-605 GLLLAYLE
+605 GLLLSYLE
-613 EQRDDRTEARS
+613 ELEEA
-624 SI
+624 

>member
-1 MHEYGG
+1 MIEYV
-7 EDMRQYIA
+7 A

-23 TETALGV
+23 TETALGQ
-30 IEDGRLIQCVSGI
+30 IEDGKLLTCVSGI
-43 AATTGIKGTNDN
+43 SPTTGLKGTNDN
-55 IRGIMKSLRNA
+55 IAGIVKSLKNA
-66 AKKINVAVEE
+66 AEKMKIEIEAID
-76 LNLIRINEATPV
+76 LIRINEATPV

-111 PDTPGGIGLGIGE
+111 PDTPGGTGLGIGR
-124 TIRIQDLSQAEKNK
+124 TILIEDLDKADENE
-138 DYIVVVSGEVDFVDA
+138 DYIVVVPGTVDFIDA
-153 AGWMNRA
+153 AAAINRA
-160 FEEGVEI
+160 LERNI
-167 KGAILKND
+167 SIQGAILQKD
-175 DGVLVNN
+175 DGVLINN
-182 RIAKKI
+182 RINTTI
-188 PIVDEVEA
+188 PIVDEVES
-196 IQRVPI
+196 IGRVPI
-202 GMPCAVEVA
+202 GMTSAVEVA
-211 ETGACIEFL
+211 QPGACIESL
-220 SNPYGIATVFGLTA
+220 SNPYGIATVFNLSA
-234 AETRQIVHIA
+234 SETKQIVHIA

-260 GEVKERRIPAGEIII
+260 GEVKERKIPAGQIIL
-275 HSGERTYTATV
+275 HSGERIYTAEV
-286 DRGSKEIMDVV
+286 DSGSKGIMNTVRKAGSIDN
-297 KKSKEIS
+297 
-304 DVTGTKGTNVGGMLE
+304 VTGSRGTNVGGMLE
-319 KVRKEMAVLTEQD
+319 KVRQNMAKLTEQD
-332 YKNVFIKDIM
+332 YNTVFIKDIM

-353 GNLAKE
+353 GNLARE

-375 KLHMRRLASAVS
+375 KLHMRRLAAKVS
-387 AELGVTVEI
+387 EELGIPVEI

-417 LLVVDIGAGSTDAC
+417 LLVLDIGAGSTDAC
-431 LLYKDNKTKPVHLA
+431 LLYKNNETKPIHLA

-455 NAELGLEDFD
+455 NAELGLDDFE

-485 HEDGSIQ
+485 HEDGSVE
-492 FFEEAID
+492 FFNEAID
-499 SKLFARTVVVKPTG
+499 SSMFARTVVIKPSG
-513 WKPIKAKANMEK
+513 WEIIRSKQTMEK
-525 IRAIRREAKEK
+525 IRQVRRDAKDK
-536 VLITNIIRALEK
+536 VLISNIIRALER

-575 MVTDALTYY
+575 MVTESLTYY

-592 VRKTE
+592 IRSTE

-605 GLLLAYLE
+605 GLLYTYLE
-613 EQRDDRTEARS
+613 EVQND
-624 SI
+624 

>member
-1 MHEYGG
+1 MIEYV
-7 EDMRQYIA
+7 A

-23 TETALGV
+23 TETALGQ
-30 IEDGRLIQCVSGI
+30 IEDGKLLTCVSGI
-43 AATTGIKGTNDN
+43 SPTTGLKGTNDN
-55 IRGIMKSLRNA
+55 IAGIVKSLKNA
-66 AKKINVAVEE
+66 AEKMKIEIEAID
-76 LNLIRINEATPV
+76 LIRINEATPV

-111 PDTPGGIGLGIGE
+111 PDTPGGTGLGIGR
-124 TIRIQDLSQAEKNK
+124 TILIEDLDKADENE
-138 DYIVVVSGEVDFVDA
+138 DYIVVVPGTVDFIDA
-153 AGWMNRA
+153 AAAINRA
-160 FEEGVEI
+160 LERNI
-167 KGAILKND
+167 SIQGAILQKD
-175 DGVLVNN
+175 DGVLINN
-182 RIAKKI
+182 RINTTI
-188 PIVDEVEA
+188 PIVDEVES
-196 IQRVPI
+196 IGRVPI
-202 GMPCAVEVA
+202 GMTSAVEVA
-211 ETGACIEFL
+211 QPGACIESL
-220 SNPYGIATVFGLTA
+220 SNPYGIATVFNLSA
-234 AETRQIVHIA
+234 SETKQIVHIA

-260 GEVKERRIPAGEIII
+260 GKVKERKIPAGQIIL
-275 HSGERTYTATV
+275 HSGERIYTAEV
-286 DRGSKEIMDVV
+286 DGGSKEIMNTVRKAGGIDN
-297 KKSKEIS
+297 
-304 DVTGTKGTNVGGMLE
+304 VTGSRGTNVGGMLE
-319 KVRKEMAVLTEQD
+319 KVRQNMAKLTEQK
-332 YKNVFIKDIM
+332 YNTVFIKDIM

-353 GNLAKE
+353 GNLARE

-375 KLHMRRLASAVS
+375 KLHMRRLAAKVS
-387 AELGVTVEI
+387 EELGIPVEI

-417 LLVVDIGAGSTDAC
+417 LLVLDIGAGSTDAC
-431 LLYKDNKTKPVHLA
+431 LLYKNNETKPIHLA

-455 NAELGLEDFD
+455 NAELGLDDFE

-485 HEDGSIQ
+485 HEDGSVE
-492 FFEEAID
+492 FFNEAID
-499 SKLFARTVVVKPTG
+499 SSMFARTVVIKPSG
-513 WKPIKAKANMEK
+513 WEIIRSKQTMEK
-525 IRAIRREAKEK
+525 IRQVRRDAKDK
-536 VLITNIIRALEK
+536 VLISNIIRALER

-575 MVTDALTYY
+575 MVTESLTYY

-592 VRKTE
+592 IRSTE

-605 GLLLAYLE
+605 GLLYTYLE
-613 EQRDDRTEARS
+613 EVQNDK
-624 SI
+624 